1 MYRYCLIGT
10 LWLFLFSGLQG
21 QSNTPENWKGYTEIF
36 ASEYSSL
43 GISGLSLSFVI
54 NLDQIASPEDLKKE
68 ERFFQRMEKEIETF
82 DPTTFSTV
90 QLLEYHLLRY
100 HISLHQE
107 RLRLEQAW
115 AQNPPETISQKSLAA
130 LPNGKDWYA
139 YFLKRWVDIQVDP
152 DSLYVFGQE
161 QVARAKKAMKDIQ
174 LASGMDSLSFQT
186 HLADESFFFHSAKEA
201 KSAFQQFHK
210 ETSPILEE
218 NFPYLAKVPPV
229 NIQEGTDPNLA
240 KVPGFYRND
249 TFFFNYFDKPY
260 NKRQLGWLYMH
271 EALPGHHYE
280 RSLRASLGQTD
291 LQNLFWIP
299 CYAEGWAAYIE
310 EIAIPIQA
318 YRDVYE
324 EYGKWEWDLIRSVR
338 VMLDVGLNYYGWS
351 DEKALD
357 TWKEH
362 IQGIDEIGEREIAR
376 MKRWPAQVITYK
388 YGADKLL
395 TLSQKYENLYEYH
408 KALMDVGPLPFSV
421 LDELL
426 AKGILND
433 Q

>member
-1 MYRYCLIGT
+1 MIST
-10 LWLFLFSGLQG
+10 LWLFLFSGVQG
-21 QSNTPENWKGYTEIF
+21 QSDISENWKSFTQTF
-36 ASEYSSL
+36 TSEYSSL
-43 GISGLSLSFVI
+43 GLGGLSLSFVL
-54 NLDQIASPEDLKKE
+54 NLDQIASSKDLQNE
-68 ERFFQRMEKEIETF
+68 EVFFQRMKKEIETF
-82 DPTTFSTV
+82 DPSVFSTV
-90 QLLEYHLLRY
+90 QLLEYHLLSY
-100 HISLHQE
+100 HITLHQE
-107 RLRLEQAW
+107 RLKLEQAW
-115 AQNPPETISQKSLAA
+115 AQNPPKTISQKSLAA
-130 LPNGKDWYA
+130 LPDGKDWYA

-161 QVARAKKAMKDIQ
+161 QVARAKKAIKGIQ
-174 LASGMDSLSFQT
+174 LASGMDSLSFQS
-186 HLADESFFFHSAKEA
+186 HLADPSFYFHSAEEA
-201 KSAFQQFHK
+201 ELAFQKFHT
-210 ETSPILEE
+210 EISPILQEH
-218 NFPYLAKVPPV
+218 FPYLDKVPPI

-240 KVPGFYRND
+240 MVPGFYRND

-351 DEKALD
+351 DEKALNIWR
-357 TWKEH
+357 TH

-395 TLSQKYENLYEYH
+395 KLSQKYERLHDYH
-408 KALMDVGPLPFSV
+408 QALMEVGPLPFSV
-421 LDELL
+421 LDKLL
-426 AKGILND
+426 DEGILND

>member
-1 MYRYCLIGT
+1 MYRYYLLSF
-10 LWLFLFSGLQG
+10 LWIFLFSASKA
-21 QSNTPENWKGYTEIF
+21 QSDSSEKWDSFTQSFTK
-36 ASEYSSL
+36 EYSAL
-43 GISGLSLSFVI
+43 GLRGLSLSFVM
-54 NLDQIASPEDLKKE
+54 NLDQIASPETLEKE
-68 ERFFQRMEKEIETF
+68 EAFFQRMKQEIAAF
-82 DPTTFSTV
+82 DTSDFTTT

-100 HISLHQE
+100 QISLHQE
-107 RLRLEQAW
+107 RLTLEQAW
-115 AQNPPETISQKSLAA
+115 AQNPPKGFSHESLAY
-130 LPNGKDWYA
+130 LPKGKDWYT
-139 YFLKRWVDIQVDP
+139 YFLKSWVDIQVDP
-152 DSLYVFGQE
+152 DSLYVFGEE

-174 LASGMDSLSFQT
+174 IASGMDSLSFQD
-186 HLADESFFFHSAKEA
+186 HLADESFFFHSAEEA
-201 KSAFQQFHK
+201 ESAFQQFHT
-210 ETSPILEE
+210 ESFPILQKH
-218 NFPYLAKVPPV
+218 FPYLDKVPPIK
-229 NIQEGTDPNLA
+229 IQEGTDPNLA

-249 TFFFNYFDKPY
+249 TFFFNFFDKPY

-291 LQNLFWIP
+291 LQNLFWTP

-310 EIAIPIQA
+310 EIAILIQA

-351 DEKALD
+351 DEKAF
-357 TWKEH
+357 TVWQTY

-395 TLSQKYENLYEYH
+395 TLSQKYENLHDYH
-408 KALMDVGPLPFSV
+408 QALMDVGPLPFSV

-426 AKGILND
+426 DKGILND